1 MDANYVMDFILASMR
16 AATPLIFGALGVVTA
31 ERAGVR
37 LLANEG
43 VMLLAALTSV
53 MGTVYTGSLLLGIL
67 ISLII
72 GAITG
77 LLLAAMKVWIPT
89 NQTIVGI
96 GINISMV
103 GLTSYIFRLGGDKL
117 RVTVPKVPNVFG
129 FSIFDILAIV
139 LVIAVWIFLFKTG
152 PGLKLRSLG
161 ESAVASDAAG
171 INVLKVRTITLMV
184 ACIFSS
190 LGGIALSIGWVRVF
204 TDNMVMGRG
213 FIAMAAVY
221 FGKWNPLLTT
231 ISAIMFGAA
240 EALAFRAQA
249 FSTSISSFYF
259 FMIPYVLTLVAVAL
273 SGRMKGPA
281 DVGKPYI
288 RR

>member
-1 MDANYVMDFILASMR
+1 MDANYIWEFLLATMR
-16 AATPLIFGALGVVTA
+16 AATPLIFGALGVITA

-37 LLANEG
+37 LLVNEG
-43 VMLLAALTSV
+43 VMLLAALTSII
-53 MGTVYTGSLLLGIL
+53 GTVYTGSLFWGVI
-67 ISLII
+67 ISMII
-72 GAITG
+72 GALAG
-77 LLLAAMKVWIPT
+77 LLLSWMMVWLPT

-96 GINISMV
+96 GVNITMV

-117 RVTVPKVPNVFG
+117 RVTVAKAPSILG
-129 FSIFDILAIV
+129 FSIFDVLAIV

-171 INVLKVRTITLMV
+171 INVPKVRTIALIV

-190 LGGIALSIGWVRVF
+190 LGGIALSVGWVRVF
-204 TDNMVMGRG
+204 TDNIVMGRG

-221 FGKWNPLLTT
+221 FGKWNPILTT
-231 ISAIMFGAA
+231 FSAIMFGAA

-249 FSTSISSFYF
+249 LKTSISSFYF
-259 FMIPYVLTLVAVAL
+259 FMLPYVLTLVAVGF